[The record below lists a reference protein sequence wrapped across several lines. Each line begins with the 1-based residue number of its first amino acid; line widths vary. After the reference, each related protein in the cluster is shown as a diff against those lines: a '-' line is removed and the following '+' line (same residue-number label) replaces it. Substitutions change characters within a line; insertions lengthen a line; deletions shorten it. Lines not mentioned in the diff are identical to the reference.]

1 MRPQI
6 AGRRGRWISFSLTG
20 PPAVGEGRGS
30 VIHPHGRSG
39 SRIGA
44 VRTGYASLQGRD
56 RCISVIHA
64 NPRGPADISRIGVG
78 CDGTAKL
85 HGQGKLISAIHRHT
99 RHAMEAHG
107 RPASVE
113 GGKEMCPPAR
123 SDPVPGPWK
132 AYARRRWISIPLHA
146 QGLLSLSPT
155 GNVNY
160 TRKPAGRIP
169 GSESEQKRK
178 TAEMT
183 VFS

>member
-1 MRPQI
+1 MQKQ
-6 AGRRGRWISFSLTG
+6 RGVNAA
-20 PPAVGEGRGS
+20 PDAVS
-30 VIHPHGRSG
+30 SP
-39 SRIGA
+39 
-44 VRTGYASLQGRD
+44 D
-56 RCISVIHA
+56 CI
-64 NPRGPADISRIGVG
+64 ISRRLRGY
-78 CDGTAKL
+78 TAGARRKHGASKAIPECGPVISASL
-85 HGQGKLISAIHRHT
+85 HGQGKRISAIHR
-99 RHAMEAHG
+99 RAWHAIEAHG

-160 TRKPAGRIP
+160 ARKPAGRIP
-169 GSESEQKRK
+169 GSESGQKRK

-183 VFS
+183 VFP